1 MSADRIHSEIEI
13 KALLDELLHLEDS
26 EALFLS
32 VYLDTS
38 VNAEGHRLFPL
49 YLRKKSA
56 ELSDILLATEGEG
69 RLREFR
75 ENAEAVEAYLES
87 ELDKGARGV
96 ALFSSVRRGYL
107 RALQFPLPVR
117 NKIVASHAPNLDV
130 LIELA
135 HRNLHYCVVAFD
147 QHSARIL
154 SVYLADV
161 RKRRQLESGAP
172 SDEAPSSGAS
182 SRLRYEQRLQE
193 HERHFWKELAAA
205 VDKVAREEKPQRV
218 VLIGTQANVAELRK
232 ALSQGTERLVA
243 LAPGLPPDLADQDL
257 IDRVVAET
265 ERRQAEE
272 ARQLVDELRHR
283 LAQDYMAV
291 AGVDGALIALQMGRV
306 EALILGAQFSPP
318 GARCQACGS
327 LFPAGTENCSY
338 CPGRTVRVDLRN
350 RMEKLAEQQG
360 VRIEALKERSF
371 LDVLGGVGALL
382 RF

>member
-1 MSADRIHSEIEI
+1 MSPDRVHSDIEI
-13 KALLDELLHLEDS
+13 RALLDELLRLEDS
-26 EALFLS
+26 GALFLS

-38 VNAEGHRLFPL
+38 VSAEGHRLFPL

-56 ELSDILLATEGEG
+56 ELSDMLLATEGDG
-69 RLREFR
+69 RLREFQ
-75 ENAEAVEAYLES
+75 ENAEVVNAYLRS

-96 ALFSSVRRGYL
+96 AIFSSVRRGCL

-117 NKIVASHAPNLDV
+117 NKIVASRAPNLDV
-130 LIELA
+130 LIELV

-147 QHSARIL
+147 QHAARIL
-154 SVYLADV
+154 SVYLTDV
-161 RKRRQLESGAP
+161 QKRRQLESSVP
-172 SDEAPSSGAS
+172 SDKAPSSGAS
-182 SRLRYEQRLQE
+182 SRLRFEQRLQE
-193 HERHFWKELAAA
+193 HERLFWKGLATA

-218 VLIGTQANVAELRK
+218 VLIGTQANVAELRQ
-232 ALSQGTERLVA
+232 ALSPETERLVA

-272 ARQLVDELRHR
+272 ARLLVDELRHR

-291 AGVDGALIALQMGRV
+291 AGVSDTLIALQMGRV
-306 EALILGAQFSPP
+306 EALILSAQFSPA
-318 GARCQACGS
+318 GARCETCGS
-327 LFPAGTENCSY
+327 LFPAGAESCSY
-338 CPGRTVRVDLRN
+338 CPGKTVRVDLRN

-360 VRIEALKERSF
+360 VRIEALKERTF
-371 LDVLGGVGALL
+371 LDFLEGVGALL